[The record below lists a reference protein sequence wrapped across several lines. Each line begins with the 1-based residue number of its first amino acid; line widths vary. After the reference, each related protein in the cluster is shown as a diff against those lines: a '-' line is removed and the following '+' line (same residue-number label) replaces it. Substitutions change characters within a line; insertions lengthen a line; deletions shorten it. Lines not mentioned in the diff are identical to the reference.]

1 MFVSCVWQRFQYAK
15 RLQNQVPFF
24 LLSTVFC
31 WSHGSCPGQYKDKVI
46 CDSFCV
52 TGRIFSFSF
61 VAGRL
66 VTSTENSYEF
76 LSLFFFFPISILSNT
91 DEESVGHPFLIFI
104 FPYSFYRRFWYHY
117 STTQLSVTVVWRLQ
131 SQVIVLWPHLWV
143 NDSHQLCTLSSFL
156 LHLLNHSII
165 WLLQQQT
172 QHPLISSFVNVT
184 LSTCFNYFL
193 NPSRFK
199 RLRRNNGA
207 HSGSFSFVYL
217 FVFQASKLSCSEVSW
232 SFSPWSL
239 IGKCLHNWSIM
250 SMMGRCLPLL
260 KSNAPGHKFGWKCDK
275 ALQKLLVAPELD
287 CPAITYVDDVYLV
300 QWLGSNLCLYVIW
313 YTGANAPTNMKV

>member
-1 MFVSCVWQRFQYAK
+1 M
-15 RLQNQVPFF
+15 
-24 LLSTVFC
+24 
-31 WSHGSCPGQYKDKVI
+31 
-46 CDSFCV
+46 
-52 TGRIFSFSF
+52 
-61 VAGRL
+61 
-66 VTSTENSYEF
+66 
-76 LSLFFFFPISILSNT
+76 
-91 DEESVGHPFLIFI
+91 GHPFLIFI

-260 KSNAPGHKFGWKCDK
+260 KSNAPGQEFGWKCDE

-313 YTGANAPTNMKV
+313 HTGANAPTNMKV